1 MNILGFLKNIR
12 YATRS
17 SQWTNVRK
25 KHLQNHPTCAACGS
39 NKKLEVHHKKPVH
52 LNPDLELD
60 PENLITLCDSPC
72 HLVFGHLFN
81 YKSYN
86 ESVEL
91 DCSVYLNKVE
101 NRP

>member
-1 MNILGFLKNIR
+1 MGILSYFKKIR

-17 SQWTNVRK
+17 PKWSKVRK
-25 KHLQNHPTCAACGS
+25 EHLNKFSVCAACGR
-39 NKKLEVHHKKPVH
+39 NTKLEVHHKIPVH

-60 PENLITLCDSPC
+60 PNNLITLCDDPC

-86 ESVEL
+86 KSVEN
-91 DCSVYLNKVE
+91 DCSVYLSKVRG
-101 NRP
+101 RP